1 MNLTT
6 VRNSNG
12 KDFAIF
18 KDSINCGL
26 INHKD
31 NSHWI
36 ATIPLPC
43 GHFGTKVL
51 PTFKL
56 AKTWIGDCH
65 SATGCDLGGLRG
77 VDITTFCF
85 DVVRFDLDASNVGRK
100 FPALVD
106 DSCWGWDNGRFSKF
120 NKNDLANVKHWFT
133 TSASVA
139 DKMKRFG
146 ADPNNFGHV
155 GVIWGGFVSAAC
167 KLAPDDFDDSAFWD
181 SGAIGNC
188 HSWIWVALDI
198 ALWDWKRLH

>member
-1 MNLTT
+1 MDLTT

-18 KDSINCGL
+18 RDNSNCGL
-26 INHKD
+26 IHHKD
-31 NSHWI
+31 NSHWV

-43 GHFGTKVL
+43 GHFGSKVF

-65 SATGCDLGGLRG
+65 SATGCTLGGLWG
-77 VDITTFCF
+77 LNMTTFCF

-100 FPALVD
+100 FPALANHL
-106 DSCWGWDNGRFSKF
+106 WGWDSLRNFKW
-120 NKNDLANVKHWFT
+120 KNNLCNVNLWFT

-139 DKMKRFG
+139 DKMRKFG
-146 ADPNNFGHV
+146 ADPNKARS
-155 GVIWGGFVSAAC
+155 IWNSFVSAAC
-167 KLAPDDFDDSAFWD
+167 KLAPDDFSDADFWD
-181 SGAIGNC
+181 SGLIGNC

-198 ALWDWKRLH
+198 ALWDWKC